1 METNEKNNIQIYFKE
16 INDIYTANNN
26 DYDIEY
32 CEENRDKLIEMNLK
46 SVIHIAKKYVGLGVP
61 LEDLISA
68 GNVGLCIAYDKYDP
82 KRNTLKKQALD
93 ILKKKGDKIPYDE
106 MGELF
111 ELISYGSLGKKF
123 SVDFPESKIYSKEK
137 LMDWVHRNVFTAK
150 FNSIAAMW
158 IRAHILQEI
167 DNNSRLVK
175 KPKVIIYRDKQES
188 NTYQTEI
195 LTDLQG
201 VEHDDEYI
209 DDGGTLPEMNES
221 YQTFKNNLMLLL
233 DGVCSRDRGILLKK
247 FGIGLPRPM
256 LPKEIAEQEGL
267 SIARISQIIQNTTEK
282 MIVNSKKYNINS
294 KQMYE
299 DLGNMML

>member
-1 METNEKNNIQIYFKE
+1 MESTDKNIIQIYFKE

-32 CEENRDKLIEMNLK
+32 CAENREKLIQMNLK

-68 GNVGLCIAYDKYDP
+68 GNVGLCIAYDHYDP
-82 KRNTLKKQALD
+82 NRNTLKQQVLK
-93 ILKKKGDKIPYDE
+93 ILKEKDDFIPYDE
-106 MGELF
+106 MGEVF
-111 ELISYGSLGKKF
+111 TLISYGALSKKF
-123 SVDFPESKIYSKEK
+123 AADFPEEGMYNKQK
-137 LMDWVHRNVFTAK
+137 LIDWVHKNVFSAK

-158 IRAHILQEI
+158 IRAHIMQEI
-167 DNNSRLVK
+167 DNNSRLVR
-175 KPKVIIYRDKQES
+175 KPKVIIYKDKQES

-195 LTDLQG
+195 LTDLTG
-201 VEHDDEYI
+201 LDKDDDYAV
-209 DDGGTLPEMNES
+209 DGNTIPEVKES
-221 YQTFKNNLMLLL
+221 YKTFKANLNLLL

-256 LPKEIAEQEGL
+256 LPKEIADQEGL

-294 KQMYE
+294 KQMYD
-299 DLGNMML
+299 DLQNMTF